1 MSMKQRINN
10 MKISGR
16 LMMSYIVV
24 LVLLAIS
31 IIVSVVNLISI
42 GNKIEQFYEHP
53 FKVSASANTIQ
64 SSFEE
69 MQKDVFRA
77 LCNED
82 QDITNEA
89 VADAKASAT
98 VIAENM
104 TIVKQL
110 FLGDQSVINSLQE
123 QLDTLAPMR
132 EHVLELAIKNQ
143 NKEAAEYMEKNNM
156 LVIEKA
162 QGYLDTL
169 IAEADSTGNNLIE
182 QLQATQTRA
191 IIILAILGVA
201 SVLISLLF
209 AKVITDSIKE
219 PVSELQ
225 TVAEN
230 LSHGKLDI
238 ESITYE
244 SSDELG
250 SLAKNMR
257 SAMIKLQT
265 MIQDV
270 NYLMEELSKGNFVV
284 KTKAEEAYV
293 GDFRPLLLAIRNMC
307 GNLSST
313 LSQINEGSDQVTLGS
328 TQMAESA
335 QSLAEGATEQAGAV
349 EELNA
354 TIEDVAN
361 MSKTTAE
368 DTKKAAE
375 EVNGSVVRADSS
387 RRKMQELI
395 KAMERIDL
403 TSKEIGNIIGE
414 IEDIASQT
422 NLLSLNASI
431 EAARAGE
438 AGKGFA
444 VVADQIG
451 KLASDSAQSAS
462 NTRDLIMKTLD
473 EIKEGSDITNDAA
486 KSFEEIIHDIE
497 QFSHI
502 AEATSE
508 KSEEQYNNLQQI
520 RGGIEQISI
529 VVQSNSA
536 TAEETSATSE
546 ELAAQAENLKAL
558 VAQFQLEK

>member
-1 MSMKQRINN
+1 MKNL
-10 MKISGR
+10 KIGKKLLVTFGVILAFFS
-16 LMMSYIVV
+16 IT
-24 LVLLAIS
+24 VLLS
-31 IIVSVVNLISI
+31 IYSLMSTADNFTVFYDVPFEVT
-42 GNKIEQFYEHP
+42 NK
-53 FKVSASANTIQ
+53 SADLRTNIQEFAKYLGYSTMETDAGKTAEYIQSANDTIQ
-64 SSFEE
+64 KLRDGTAQIRETFPEADGVIDRYDTV
-69 MQKDVFRA
+69 MKGVM
-77 LCNED
+77 D
-82 QDITNEA
+82 QRDRT
-89 VADAKASAT
+89 
-98 VIAENM
+98 
-104 TIVKQL
+104 
-110 FLGDQSVINSLQE
+110 
-123 QLDTLAPMR
+123 
-132 EHVLELAIKNQ
+132 LELAAQNQ
-143 NKEAAEYMEKNNM
+143 NEEAARLYFDEVMPAFVEANSLLLEIDALAQNQAKQYYGSSMTQKNIVLIL
-156 LVIEKA
+156 LVFVSLATFAATISFAFYITKSLTKPIFEVEKA
-162 QGYLDTL
+162 AKDM
-169 IAEADSTGNNLIE
+169 AEGRLSVTISYDSM
-182 QLQATQTRA
+182 
-191 IIILAILGVA
+191 
-201 SVLISLLF
+201 
-209 AKVITDSIKE
+209 
-219 PVSELQ
+219 
-225 TVAEN
+225 
-230 LSHGKLDI
+230 
-238 ESITYE
+238 
-244 SSDELG
+244 DELG
-250 SLAKNMR
+250 SLAKNMK
-257 SAMIKLQT
+257 SAMMKLQT

-361 MSKTTAE
+361 MSKTTAD
-368 DTKKAAE
+368 DTRKAAE

-395 KAMERIDL
+395 QAMERIDL

-508 KSEEQYNNLQQI
+508 KSEEQYNSLQQI

-546 ELAAQAENLKAL
+546 ELAAQAQNLKAL
-558 VAQFQLEK
+558 VAQFQLEQ